1 MSATSDTVGHF
12 FCTLVAGSLFSSG
25 YRRVELQSFGDPD
38 VTIQIYGERA
48 VSKVGACLVEC
59 VFLVPSKS
67 QRFVDVHSY
76 VTTRCEG

>member
-12 FCTLVAGSLFSSG
+12 FA
-25 YRRVELQSFGDPD
+25 LQLPD
-38 VTIQIYGERA
+38 LYFQVGIGGEIYGEKA
-48 VSKVGACLVEC
+48 GSKARSCLVEC

-67 QRFVDVHSY
+67 QRFVDVHSN